1 MMKTHRTNYTLLVLF
16 FASLLVLWGLEYS
29 GVRTTKE
36 RRHRESLILPELV
49 ETPAIEI
56 RKISIERGKER
67 LVFERRGT
75 GAMRWQII
83 EPLSAAAEPSR
94 LETLV
99 RNLKEARRSLD
110 AGSITGSAATFGLDH
125 PEATVRLWGG
135 PTESAG
141 NSAEPLATIDVGKT
155 VGRLRYVRPGESGEI
170 DVADAKLFA
179 AVDQPV
185 AEWRERA
192 LMGIPTFQVGS
203 IAIKQGERVIRVE
216 RGRNGRFRLVE
227 PLVAPAN
234 GPKVESLLAAVSSLR
249 VADGA
254 KGFAADDAKDLSPF
268 GLSPPVAT
276 IEVTTAQ
283 GKDQPQVLHIGK
295 PVPGKL
301 DRVYARQGDQ
311 DDVVILSAQPLA
323 ELPQTAVAL
332 RSQKVADFEPI
343 AVSEIRIK
351 SPGHEFLLKKDSK
364 EWLQKEPHEEK
375 ADVATIAALLR
386 KIASLETSEF
396 LDAGKVRD
404 PQLAPPLV
412 TIQIRETR
420 LSRSAPTSAADELV
434 LDLHI
439 GRLDGA
445 RKVFYAQLANDS
457 AVLTLPDSINDVL
470 PKNAMAF
477 RDRSVADAGPSG
489 VRKLIITRAG
499 RTDELVPEQSGQPN
513 RWRMRRPIDAAA
525 DTRSVTEILAV
536 LANLRAEDFVADSQK
551 DAVKFGLNEPILEV
565 GWETDRMHRLKV
577 GAQVPRKPSYF
588 AAIEGEPAV
597 FILAAET
604 LKPFEAEFRDH
615 VVMSFPPASS
625 LQLVLT
631 WSRPNRTVSLVHRQP
646 TAKGQLEW
654 VAEPGS
660 DANGIDLS
668 AASALTKALSHLET
682 VHFTQYDGE
691 IPAFTGLTRPRLTAT
706 VKLEESQPARV
717 LRIGHAASPGL
728 IYAAEGTA
736 DSGPVFLLPGPS
748 WDSLIRSGERFEPFP
763 KDVFA
768 PAR

>member
-1 MMKTHRTNYTLLVLF
+1 MMKTHRTNFTLLVLF
-16 FASLLVLWGLEYS
+16 FGSLLVLWGLEYS

-36 RRHRESLILPELV
+36 RKFRESLILPELAD
-49 ETPAIEI
+49 TPAIDI
-56 RKISIERGKER
+56 RKVSIQRGNER

-75 GAMRWQII
+75 GATRWQIV

-110 AGSITGSAATFGLDH
+110 SGGITGGAATFGLDH
-125 PEATVRLWGG
+125 PEATVRVW
-135 PTESAG
+135 G
-141 NSAEPLATIDVGKT
+141 NSSEKRDPAEPLATIDIGKT

-170 DVADAKLFA
+170 DVADAKVFA
-179 AVDQPV
+179 AVDVPV

-192 LMGIPTFQVGS
+192 VMGIPTFQVAS
-203 IAIKQGERVIRVE
+203 IAIKRGDQVIRAE

-227 PLVAPAN
+227 PLFAPAN

-249 VADGA
+249 VTDGA
-254 KGFAADDAKDLSPF
+254 KGFAADDVKDLRQF
-268 GLSPPVAT
+268 GLMPPAAT
-276 IEVTTAQ
+276 IEITTAH
-283 GKDQPQVLHIGK
+283 GMDQPLVLHIGK

-311 DDVVILSAQPLA
+311 DDVVILSALALA

-343 AVSEIRIK
+343 AVNEIRIK
-351 SPGHEFLLKKDSK
+351 AAGQVFLLKKDSN
-364 EWLQKEPHEEK
+364 EWLQKEPHEQK
-375 ADVATIAALLR
+375 ADAATIGALLR
-386 KIASLETSEF
+386 KIDSMETSEF
-396 LDAGKVRD
+396 LDPAKVRD
-404 PQLAPPLV
+404 PQLSPPLV
-412 TIQIRETR
+412 TIQIREAR
-420 LSRSAPTSAADELV
+420 PGRSAETGATDELV

-445 RKVFYAQLANDS
+445 RKVVYAQLAQDS
-457 AVLTLPDSINDVL
+457 AILTLADNILDML

-477 RDRSVADAGPSG
+477 RDRSIAGAGAAG
-489 VRKLIITRAG
+489 VQKLLITRAG
-499 RTDELVPEQSGQPN
+499 RTDELVPDQGGQPN
-513 RWRMRRPIDAAA
+513 RWRMRRPVDAAA
-525 DTRSVTEILAV
+525 DTRSIAQVLAV

-551 DAVKFGLNEPILEV
+551 DAVKFGLNQPLLEV
-565 GWETDRMHRLKV
+565 AWETDRTHRLKV

-588 AAIEGEPAV
+588 AAVDGEPAV

-615 VVMSFPPASS
+615 VVISFPPARALRLILSW
-625 LQLVLT
+625 T
-631 WSRPNRTVSLVHRQP
+631 RPKRTVSLVHRQP

-654 VAEPGS
+654 VEEPGS
-660 DANGIDLS
+660 DAQGIDLS
-668 AASALTKALSHLET
+668 AASALAKALSHLET
-682 VHFTQYDGE
+682 VHFTQYAGE
-691 IPAFTGLTRPRLTAT
+691 IPAVTGLVSPRFIAT
-706 VKLEESQPARV
+706 VKLEDNQPARV

-736 DSGPVFLLPGPS
+736 DSGPVFLLPAPS
-748 WDSLIRSGERFEPFP
+748 WDSLIRSGERFNSFP